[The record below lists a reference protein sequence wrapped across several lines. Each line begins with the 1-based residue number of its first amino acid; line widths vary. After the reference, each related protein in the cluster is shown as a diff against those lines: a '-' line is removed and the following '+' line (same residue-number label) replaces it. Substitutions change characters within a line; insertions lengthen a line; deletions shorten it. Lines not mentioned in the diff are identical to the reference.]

1 MVAGFWAL
9 EFSGSGARR
18 RTAAGFWVLRDL
30 QPVLERLNVFLRDA
44 NSVPSGIPELS
55 MTSWGHFPNDVNY

>member
-18 RTAAGFWVLRDL
+18 RTAAGFWVLHGL
-30 QPVLERLNVFLRDA
+30 QRVLERLKLFLRDA
-44 NSVPSGIPELS
+44 TSVPNGVLERLPSDIPER
-55 MTSWGHFPNDVNY
+55 W